1 MGELLGGLIALLM
14 WLLIIPIIILALVFG
29 LAAAGVGI
37 AIALAATILS
47 IAVSVIWSALPFLL
61 IVGVLYLIFRPSSRS
76 RDVAPQ

>member
-14 WLLIIPIIILALVFG
+14 WLLIIPIIILAVVFG
-29 LAAAGVGI
+29 LAAAGIGI
-37 AIALAATILS
+37 FIALAATILS